1 MIEKMMARV
10 ANVVALRIGVAE
22 TGIALKR
29 CDVDEGVVVANF
41 SRENGLETRDYFGFL
56 LRRRVFSHFR

>member
-29 CDVDEGVVVANF
+29 CDDEGVVVANF

>member
-29 CDVDEGVVVANF
+29 CDDEGVVVANF
-41 SRENGLETRDYFGFL
+41 SRENGLETRLFRFSSS
-56 LRRRVFSHFR
+56 RRRVFSHFR